1 MAVTAKVYCGNK
13 TVFNADG
20 SGSAKF
26 VFYPDYAGGAN
37 KEWASSTPTLQFDI
51 TVKDGEMFT
60 VGKKYTVT
68 FSEDTA
74 D

>member
-1 MAVTAKVYCGNK
+1 M
-13 TVFNADG
+13 
-20 SGSAKF
+20 
-26 VFYPDYAGGAN
+26 FYPDYAGGVN

-51 TVKDGEMFT
+51 TVRDGEMFT